1 MSVGQQDD
9 GATRSPVDD
18 DGGQVDLEL
27 DDVDIKDLL
36 RKALDPPA
44 KAPKT
49 DILSGVQRRIRER
62 SRGRFYADGWSTTLA
77 PRATFLVT
85 SVIMLGVAVLV
96 WLLLGPVDL
105 SAGG

>member
-1 MSVGQQDD
+1 MSAGQRDD
-9 GATRSPVDD
+9 GTSLSPEDD
-18 DGGQVDLEL
+18 DGENVDLEL

-44 KAPKT
+44 KTPQA
-49 DILSGVQRRIRER
+49 DILSGVQKRIRER

-85 SVIMLGVAVLV
+85 SVIMLVVAVLV
-96 WLLLGPVDL
+96 WYLLGPVDL
-105 SAGG
+105 STGR

>member
-1 MSVGQQDD
+1 MSAGQRDES
-9 GATRSPVDD
+9 TSPEPVDGD
-18 DGGQVDLEL
+18 VDPAELEL

-44 KAPKT
+44 SEPRS
-49 DILSGVQRRIRER
+49 DIVTGVQRRIRER

-85 SVIMLGVAVLV
+85 SLVMLVVALLA
-96 WLLLGPVDL
+96 WYLLGPVDL
-105 SAGG
+105 TVGP